1 MRSRAID
8 GKKLRE
14 AIYSKGLTLHSAS
27 TAMGYGIGM
36 LQQTCSRGVM
46 SEHAIAAME
55 RVHGIPYEDYKPEWP
70 LSGQQKAEMID
81 ITCAVGMVEEQL
93 GEILRRLNI
102 LWGME
107 GKHGRT

>member
-14 AIYSKGLTLHSAS
+14 AIYNKGLTLHSAS

-55 RVHGIPYEDYKPEWP
+55 RVHGIPYEDYKPARQVSPED
-70 LSGQQKAEMID
+70 KATLTDYACALGMI
-81 ITCAVGMVEEQL
+81 EEQVR
-93 GEILRRLNI
+93 EMRERL
-102 LWGME
+102 E
-107 GKHGRT
+107 GVLATC